1 MGRVDM
7 RTPGRI
13 LSVRRLSI
21 SLVAGAVVALAVA
34 VFGFPELSP
43 LVGWNVAVSV
53 VLVWVWQISWRQ
65 GPEGTERLAEEESRS
80 RSTDG
85 AVLIAALASLGTVAS
100 ALVQSSDRQD
110 ALAVTLVIVSVLTAI
125 LSWGLM
131 NTVFAFKYARMFYL
145 EDGGID
151 FKQSDPPAYSDFAYM
166 AFTVG
171 MSFAVSETEPASRR
185 VRKTALGHALLS
197 YLFGTVI
204 LAVAVNLVTGL
215 GGS

>member
-1 MGRVDM
+1 M
-7 RTPGRI
+7 RSPDRI

-21 SLVAGAVVALAVA
+21 SLAAGVVVAVA
-34 VFGFPELSP
+34 VAVLGFPELFP
-43 LVGWNVAVSV
+43 LVGWNVAAAV
-53 VLVWVWQISWRQ
+53 VLVWVWRISWRQ
-65 GPEGTERLAEEESRS
+65 GPEGTERLAEEESQS
-80 RSTDG
+80 RSTDS
-85 AVLIAALASLGTVAS
+85 AVLIAAVASLGAVAW
-100 ALVQSSDRQD
+100 AIVHSSRNQD
-110 ALAVTLVIVSVLTAI
+110 ALAITLVIVSVLTAI

-151 FKQSDPPAYSDFAYM
+151 FKQSELPTYSDFAYL

-171 MSFAVSETEPASRR
+171 MSFAVPESEPASTRI
-185 VRKTALGHALLS
+185 RKTALGHSLLS

-215 GGS
+215 GES